1 MRIINWVLLW
11 LCSTF
16 NLWKKIIGTKFR
28 IRAWF
33 YLMKTIPKIWI
44 FPLFLAKQRSP
55 LARPLAAWRRPCVAG
70 RRPCAAARG
79 CASPPG
85 FGWEGGEREREM
97 VGWRRRE
104 FEREKRVRVWVIGE
118 LWIFTEKKEISPL
131 RFSRKRRSFNKKAL
145 NNLIL
150 AISTPLKSC
159 HLAKARIK
167 LILALHLTQP
177 CYLTHSTN

>member
-55 LARPLAAWRRPCVAG
+55 WPGHLRPGAALAWPGAARARLRAASPRG
-70 RRPCAAARG
+70 CARSQVARG

-85 FGWEGGEREREM
+85 FGWEGEERERER
-97 VGWRRRE
+97 GLGGEEGSLRGRRE
-104 FEREKRVRVWVIGE
+104 LGFGWLESSEFLQRRKKFLLSDSHVRGG
-118 LWIFTEKKEISPL
+118 
-131 RFSRKRRSFNKKAL
+131 
-145 NNLIL
+145 
-150 AISTPLKSC
+150 
-159 HLAKARIK
+159 HLAKRP
-167 LILALHLTQP
+167 LT
-177 CYLTHSTN
+177 T